1 MIHEKALAAIIRAIR
16 AKSAKPAGSPR
27 AFAGFAGRWK
37 NEYGSIADFT
47 INGSNVT
54 GTYTSTVSGTG
65 NTISGPIVG
74 QVAGDAIAFTVLW
87 PTTAPSIT
95 SWVGQVIIDVNTKQ
109 ETLETLWHLVMD
121 ISEDPNE
128 VWESVF
134 AGADV
139 FSRI

>member
-1 MIHEKALAAIIRAIR
+1 MIHEKALAAILRT
-16 AKSAKPAGSPR
+16 KSAKLASSSR
-27 AFAGFAGRWK
+27 AFAGFAARWQ

-74 QVAGDAIAFTVLW
+74 QVSGDAIAFTVLW

-95 SWVGQVIIDVNTKQ
+95 SWVGQAIIDTDSGSESLQ
-109 ETLETLWHLVMD
+109 TLWHLVMD

-134 AGADV
+134 AG
-139 FSRI
+139 

>member
-1 MIHEKALAAIIRAIR
+1 MIHEKVLAAILRT
-16 AKSAKPAGSPR
+16 KNAKPAGPPR
-27 AFAGFAGRWK
+27 AFAGFAGRWQ
-37 NEYGSIADFT
+37 NEYKSIADFT
-47 INGSNVT
+47 INRSNVT
-54 GTYTSTVSGTG
+54 GIYTSTVSGAG

-95 SWVGQVIIDVNTKQ
+95 TWVGQVIIDTNTKS

-139 FSRI
+139 FTRV

>member
-1 MIHEKALAAIIRAIR
+1 MIHEKALAAILRIKR
-16 AKSAKPAGSPR
+16 AKPAVSPR
-27 AFAGFAGRWK
+27 AFAGFSGCWT

-74 QVAGDAIAFTVLW
+74 QAAGDAIAFTVLW

-95 SWVGQVIIDVNTKQ
+95 SWVGQVIIDPNTNS

-139 FSRI
+139 FTRV